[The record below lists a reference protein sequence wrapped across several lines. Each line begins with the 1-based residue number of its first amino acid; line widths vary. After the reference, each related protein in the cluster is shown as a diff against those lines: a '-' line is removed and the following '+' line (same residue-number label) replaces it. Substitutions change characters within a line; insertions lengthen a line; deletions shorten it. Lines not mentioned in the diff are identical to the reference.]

1 MQFRRGCWSRL
12 QGHWT
17 QDRPSF
23 FLNLP
28 TVNVPTDST
37 GRFSN
42 EFNLTQQLTNLPIT
56 NKFSRTP
63 PTSTNPLSIFIY
75 KLIHLK
81 LITFDILHFFVDLFE
96 QFIHQKIQ
104 NEIVQYSIRVSK
116 KFSIRKIV
124 SILTVHKS
132 TLLFNH
138 FSSPLPSGRIRKEKI
153 SRCSAPAAAAAPK
166 TSYNHKSYR
175 RGEAE
180 EGARGWLVKGEY
192 VPPSHRL
199 PNK

>member
-63 PTSTNPLSIFIY
+63 PISTNLLSIFI
-75 KLIHLK
+75 
-81 LITFDILHFFVDLFE
+81 
-96 QFIHQKIQ
+96 
-104 NEIVQYSIRVSK
+104 
-116 KFSIRKIV
+116 
-124 SILTVHKS
+124 
-132 TLLFNH
+132 
-138 FSSPLPSGRIRKEKI
+138 
-153 SRCSAPAAAAAPK
+153 
-166 TSYNHKSYR
+166 
-175 RGEAE
+175 
-180 EGARGWLVKGEY
+180 
-192 VPPSHRL
+192 
-199 PNK
+199 